1 MKSTK
6 PLDERVAEKQARLE
20 EMLKKA
26 RQYEAQ
32 LKQLEARQKD
42 EERKRR
48 THRLIEIGAAV
59 ESITEAPIEGESLSR
74 LIKYL
79 QKLEEKDNH
88 FTKYIGIYQE
98 SEQDPSIQDN
108 YHIGTEI

>member
-1 MKSTK
+1 MKSTR

-26 RQYEAQ
+26 KQYENQ

-48 THRLIEIGAAV
+48 THRLIEIGATV
-59 ESITEAPIEGESLSR
+59 ESITEAPIEGEDLLRFASYLRRLENHEHSLTRSIG
-74 LIKYL
+74 LIK
-79 QKLEEKDNH
+79 EPVNSSE
-88 FTKYIGIYQE
+88 E
-98 SEQDPSIQDN
+98 SEA
-108 YHIGTEI
+108 